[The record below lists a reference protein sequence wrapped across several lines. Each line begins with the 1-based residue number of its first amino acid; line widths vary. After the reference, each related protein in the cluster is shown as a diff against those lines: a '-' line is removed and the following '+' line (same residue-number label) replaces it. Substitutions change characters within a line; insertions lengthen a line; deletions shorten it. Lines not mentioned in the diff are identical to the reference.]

1 MFELDFKYSNEFIK
15 DDKLV
20 DELNKLKDKYPLE
33 KDEIDKVINKVEIL
47 IKKFGE
53 YVRFSKIQDV
63 LEETELFKNELK
75 NITPKQ
81 MLDMLTQYIYIE
93 NIPDITQ
100 EWFDEMVNEC
110 INSDSRE
117 KAWRLAFDFIKN
129 KDIQKV
135 EDFFIKVRDEYYIG
149 ELLSTLYDDDLTLVD
164 RVINKMV
171 NTNDKNFIRK
181 YLQLNYIDNFMKE
194 EHYKK
199 LNDVLEKEE

>member
-20 DELNKLKDKYPLE
+20 EELNKLKDKYPLS
-33 KDEIDKVINKVEIL
+33 KDEINTVINKVESL
-47 IKKFGE
+47 LNELGE

-63 LEETELFKNELK
+63 LEETELFKTELK
-75 NITPKQ
+75 NITPKL
-81 MLDMLTQYIYIE
+81 MLDMLTQYIYVG

-100 EWFDEMVNEC
+100 NFFDEMVNEC
-110 INSDSRE
+110 INSNSRE
-117 KAWRLAFDFIKN
+117 KAWRLALNFIKN
-129 KDIQKV
+129 KNIQKI
-135 EDFFIKVRDEYYIG
+135 EDYFIEVRDEYYIG

-171 NTNDKNFIRK
+171 NTNDKKFIKK
-181 YLQLNYIDNFMKE
+181 YLQLNYIDNFMKD

-199 LNDVLEKEE
+199 LNDVLGKE

>member
-20 DELNKLKDKYPLE
+20 EELNKLKDKYPLS
-33 KDEIDKVINKVEIL
+33 KDEINTVINKVESL
-47 IKKFGE
+47 LNEFGE

-63 LEETELFKNELK
+63 LEETELFKTELK
-75 NITPKQ
+75 NITPKL
-81 MLDMLTQYIYIE
+81 MLDMLTQYIYVG

-100 EWFDEMVNEC
+100 NFFDEMVNEC
-110 INSDSRE
+110 INSNSRE
-117 KAWRLAFDFIKN
+117 KAWRLALNFIKN
-129 KDIQKV
+129 KNIQKI
-135 EDFFIKVRDEYYIG
+135 EDYFIEVRDEYYIG

-171 NTNDKNFIRK
+171 NTNDKKFIKK
-181 YLQLNYIDNFMKE
+181 YLQLNYIDNFMKD

-199 LNDVLEKEE
+199 LNDVLGKE

>member
-117 KAWRLAFDFIKN
+117 KAWRLAFDFIK
-129 KDIQKV
+129 
-135 EDFFIKVRDEYYIG
+135 FII
-149 ELLSTLYDDDLTLVD
+149 
-164 RVINKMV
+164 
-171 NTNDKNFIRK
+171 
-181 YLQLNYIDNFMKE
+181 
-194 EHYKK
+194 
-199 LNDVLEKEE
+199 

>member
-20 DELNKLKDKYPLE
+20 EELNKLKDKYPLS
-33 KDEIDKVINKVEIL
+33 KDEINTVINKVESL
-47 IKKFGE
+47 SNEFAE

-63 LEETELFKNELK
+63 LEETELFKTELK
-75 NITPKQ
+75 NITPKL
-81 MLDMLTQYIYIE
+81 MLDILTQYIYVG

-110 INSDSRE
+110 INSNSRE
-117 KAWRLAFDFIKN
+117 KAWRLALNFIKN
-129 KDIQKV
+129 KNIQKI
-135 EDFFIKVRDEYYIG
+135 EDYFIEVRDEYYIG

-171 NTNDKNFIRK
+171 NTNDKKFIKK
-181 YLQLNYIDNFMKE
+181 YLQLNYIDNFMKD

-199 LNDVLEKEE
+199 LNDVLGKE

>member
-20 DELNKLKDKYPLE
+20 EELNKLKDKYPLS
-33 KDEIDKVINKVEIL
+33 KDEINTVINKVESL
-47 IKKFGE
+47 LNEFGE

-63 LEETELFKNELK
+63 LEETELFKTELK
-75 NITPKQ
+75 NITPKL
-81 MLDMLTQYIYIE
+81 MLDVLTQYIYVG

-100 EWFDEMVNEC
+100 NFFDEMVNEC
-110 INSDSRE
+110 INSNSRE
-117 KAWRLAFDFIKN
+117 KAWRLALNFIKN
-129 KDIQKV
+129 KNIQKI
-135 EDFFIKVRDEYYIG
+135 EDYFIEVRDEYYIG

-171 NTNDKNFIRK
+171 NTNDKKFIKK
-181 YLQLNYIDNFMKE
+181 YLQLNYIDNFMKD

-199 LNDVLEKEE
+199 LNDVLGKE